1 MSETVLDFKRIKGY
15 LWRIFKLYCIWYIIY
30 LPWIIGIAR
39 HNEHGFV
46 LGFLYQV
53 VLFFT
58 SGYFHLWFLN
68 ALMVGV
74 ALVSYLLYK
83 KISINKVIGIA
94 GILYVGVLL
103 NAPYYGVFEKF
114 CPPGSLGFSF
124 VHLLAQIFVTSRNGF
139 MEGFLFVAIGAALAF
154 RWRYISLKW
163 VILGMIASLLLLF
176 AEIYFVEGIAS
187 CAVGGAD
194 VYIFLVPLTVLLVIL
209 TLEVKLPESSCW
221 VWMRK
226 MSMFIYY
233 SHVLWLNFFRYLNTY
248 CKLGLGIMQV
258 LILTIV
264 ATVILAAVI
273 VKCREKPM
281 FRWLKVLG

>member
-1 MSETVLDFKRIKGY
+1 M
-15 LWRIFKLYCIWYIIY
+15 
-30 LPWIIGIAR
+30 
-39 HNEHGFV
+39 
-46 LGFLYQV
+46 
-53 VLFFT
+53 
-58 SGYFHLWFLN
+58 
-68 ALMVGV
+68 
-74 ALVSYLLYK
+74 
-83 KISINKVIGIA
+83 
-94 GILYVGVLL
+94 LYVGVLL

-154 RWRYISLKW
+154 HWRYISLKW
-163 VILGMIASLLLLF
+163 VIFGMIASLLLLF
-176 AEIYFVEGIAS
+176 AEIYFVEGIAF

-264 ATVILAAVI
+264 ATVLLAAAI

-281 FRWLKVLG
+281 FRWLKLLG